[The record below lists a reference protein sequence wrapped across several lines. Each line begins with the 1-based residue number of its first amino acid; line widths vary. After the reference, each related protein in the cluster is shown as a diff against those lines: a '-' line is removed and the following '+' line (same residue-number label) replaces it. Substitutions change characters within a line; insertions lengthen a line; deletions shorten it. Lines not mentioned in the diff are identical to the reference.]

1 MPKVFSEDMKD
12 NLRIK
17 LLDLGFEMLKN
28 GGLSAVNLDELT
40 QKTFIAKGTFYNLF
54 KNKSEYMYYMM
65 LHERNRSKNI
75 LSSYLD
81 EEGKLDKDNLKN
93 YLSWLS
99 EENPNIFS
107 YLTDAEQKRLIASW
121 DIEYIENEDNDSDT
135 MHMLISILKAPR
147 ENPDWKL
154 ACNYMKL
161 IALSLSM
168 KNVFIT
174 DNYDEMINSLIE
186 QIVDLLSY

>member
-12 NLRIK
+12 NLRVK

-54 KNKSEYMYYMM
+54 KDKSEYMYYMM
-65 LHERNRSKNI
+65 LHERNRSKNK

-121 DIEYIENEDNDSDT
+121 NIGYIENEDNDSDT

-174 DNYDEMINSLIE
+174 DNYDEM
-186 QIVDLLSY
+186 

>member
-1 MPKVFSEDMKD
+1 
-12 NLRIK
+12 
-17 LLDLGFEMLKN
+17 
-28 GGLSAVNLDELT
+28 
-40 QKTFIAKGTFYNLF
+40 
-54 KNKSEYMYYMM
+54 MYYMM

-99 EENPNIFS
+99 EVNPNIFS

-121 DIEYIENEDNDSDT
+121 DIEYIENEDNDSYT

>member
-65 LHERNRSKNI
+65 LHERKRSKTI

-93 YLSWLS
+93 YLLWLS

-121 DIEYIENEDNDSDT
+121 DIGYIENEDNDSDT

>member
-12 NLRIK
+12 NLRVK

-54 KNKSEYMYYMM
+54 KDKSEYMYYMM
-65 LHERNRSKNI
+65 LHERNRSKNK

-107 YLTDAEQKRLIASW
+107 YLTDAEKKRLIASW
-121 DIEYIENEDNDSDT
+121 DIGYIENEDNDSDT

>member
-1 MPKVFSEDMKD
+1 
-12 NLRIK
+12 
-17 LLDLGFEMLKN
+17 
-28 GGLSAVNLDELT
+28 
-40 QKTFIAKGTFYNLF
+40 
-54 KNKSEYMYYMM
+54 MM

-99 EENPNIFS
+99 EVNPNIFS

-121 DIEYIENEDNDSDT
+121 DIEYIENEDNDSYT

>member
-1 MPKVFSEDMKD
+1 
-12 NLRIK
+12 
-17 LLDLGFEMLKN
+17 
-28 GGLSAVNLDELT
+28 
-40 QKTFIAKGTFYNLF
+40 
-54 KNKSEYMYYMM
+54 MM

-99 EENPNIFS
+99 EVNPNIFS

-121 DIEYIENEDNDSDT
+121 DIEYIENEDNDSYT

-174 DNYDEMINSLIE
+174 DNYDEMIK
-186 QIVDLLSY
+186 IV

>member
-1 MPKVFSEDMKD
+1 MPKVFSADMKD

-65 LHERNRSKNI
+65 LHERKRSKTI

-81 EEGKLDKDNLKN
+81 EEGELDKNNLKK

-121 DIEYIENEDNDSDT
+121 YIGYIENEDNDSDT